1 MENIEA
7 GGRINL
13 SKAAPG
19 LKRVRVGLGWK
30 ANSFDGSPFDL
41 DASVFMCKADADGNP
56 RLISNAHFIFFNNKT
71 SPDGAVVHAG
81 DNRNGDV
88 DGDDETIIVDLDKI
102 SVEATE
108 LSIVVTIHEALARK
122 QNFGKVRDSY
132 VKIYNDETG
141 EILAK
146 HSLEEDSS
154 EAAALQFGSLYKLD
168 GQWRFKAVGAGYKK
182 GLDAFVGIYGGTV

>member
-1 MENIEA
+1 MVDIEA

-13 SKAAPG
+13 TKEAPG
-19 LKRVRVGLGWK
+19 MKRVRIGLGWK

-56 RLISNAHFIFFNNKT
+56 KLINNAHFVYFNNKT
-71 SPDGAVVHAG
+71 SPDGAVAHAG
-81 DNRNGDV
+81 DNRTGDV
-88 DGDDETIIVDLDKI
+88 EGDDETIIVDLDKI
-102 SVEATE
+102 SADVTE
-108 LSIVVTIHEALARK
+108 LSVVVTIHEGAARK

-141 EILAK
+141 EVVAQ
-146 HSLEEDSS
+146 HRLEEDSS
-154 EAAALQFGSLYKLD
+154 DATALQFGSLYKLD

-182 GLDAFVGIYGGTV
+182 GLEAFVGIYGGTF